1 MSGVVAARDL
11 AGSGGGWRV
20 GRRWHRNTTN
30 GRQDKSPDLRP
41 AHVVGLIEVFQSLRY
56 WRRWR
61 FCRYLNQI
69 NADSASR
76 FVKSAGK
83 CNDHAG

>member
-1 MSGVVAARDL
+1 MSVVVAARGL
-11 AGSGGGWRV
+11 AGCGGGLRV
-20 GRRWHRNTTN
+20 GRRGNRNTTN

-41 AHVVGLIEVFQSLRY
+41 VHLVGLIEVFGSLRY
-56 WRRWR
+56 WRCWR
-61 FCRYLNQI
+61 FCRYINQI
-69 NADSASR
+69 NANSASR